1 MSRCSLPR
9 TASVIEDTEPMK
21 KLPASSISGGGPP
34 TRICLVM
41 LHLCDPQR
49 ATSLNPASVVA
60 YLNSIKD

>member
-21 KLPASSISGGGPP
+21 KLPASI
-34 TRICLVM
+34 M

-60 YLNSIKD
+60 CLNSIKD